1 MPLQKYVA
9 PKDDY
14 DFNKDEFEVA
24 ISEGQLAAE
33 NSDQEFEGIEDDD
46 DLDPSELDNIEEGGE
61 DEMMEEYGEEEQEE
75 MSSTSE
81 KPFKK
86 RTVQNDSE
94 SDIEDDLDQDGK
106 L

>member
-1 MPLQKYVA
+1 MPVQKYVA

-24 ISEGQLAAE
+24 ISEGQLVAE

-46 DLDPSELDNIEEGGE
+46 DLDHSELGNFEEGGE
-61 DEMMEEYGEEEQEE
+61 DEMMEEYGEEEQED
-75 MSSTSE
+75 MSSASE
-81 KPFKK
+81 KLLKK
-86 RTVQNDSE
+86 GTGQNDSE
-94 SDIEDDLDQDGK
+94 SDIEDDLDPDGK

>member
-1 MPLQKYVA
+1 
-9 PKDDY
+9 
-14 DFNKDEFEVA
+14 
-24 ISEGQLAAE
+24 
-33 NSDQEFEGIEDDD
+33 
-46 DLDPSELDNIEEGGE
+46 
-61 DEMMEEYGEEEQEE
+61 